1 MPRLDVLIVLYLI
14 ATRALPPTPLDTKQ
28 ATLFPESPT
37 LRHQGRYTYMAQYRD
52 RSAVNMTCPSIH
64 PSIHPFVLKINSLCC
79 VCVPGATAVETPA
92 TRTFDDY
99 ECSGNVLTDFP
110 GLCALL
116 DMKNIPA
123 LKTRSSSANQESATG
138 GRLAH
143 KKAAHD
149 VFKPILQVE
158 LENGDPYC
166 TFSIKIFGW
175 TVDEAIIRVLSKI
188 LSASATLHT
197 IYFWQAGLTDPM
209 IMALVNAVCM
219 CASLRVITFEGNPL
233 VDNNHHLL
241 FCEGSSLTHLNLR
254 NNRIEDEG
262 ARLLGAALSTSTSAN
277 WNLTSLNLSFNHIGD
292 VGAGHI
298 AKGLR
303 FNRSLLF
310 LSLSNNQ
317 IGDSGATQLAT
328 IFGEVVLTHEE
339 IVQRR
344 KLLLEKRHPSS
355 VSVDADQSCA
365 AKLSSD
371 RLPSLASNASLNSN
385 KGENKNTAKKR
396 ESSKADG
403 KRAPN
408 KEPKCPKK
416 CKDFYYSP
424 ALVLECSIYPLCV
437 LLGSRVCWSIRG
449 RRVEGQDM
457 EEKNHVYDQ
466 EHKKS
471 VEMVSPLLNECVQQ
485 RDGGELILPGN
496 TTLASLSLA
505 GNRITER
512 SLPHF
517 LASLQMQEGEKS
529 ICCRL

>member
-1 MPRLDVLIVLYLI
+1 MILKSWKYDVGFYFLFYICLFFFFFFLIKSTTLLRRPCVVLTSL
-14 ATRALPPTPLDTKQ
+14 
-28 ATLFPESPT
+28 ATLSSC
-37 LRHQGRYTYMAQYRD
+37 HGDVAKSNVSNMARKKAAKDKSEKTSEVEEAAPIQ
-52 RSAVNMTCPSIH
+52 T
-64 PSIHPFVLKINSLCC
+64 
-79 VCVPGATAVETPA
+79 GASAVETPA

-166 TFSIKIFGW
+166 TFGIKIFGW
-175 TVDEAIIRVLSKI
+175 TVDEAIVRVLSKI
-188 LSASATLHT
+188 ISASATLRT
-197 IYFWQAGLTDPM
+197 ISFWQAGLTDPM
-209 IMALVNAVCM
+209 IMALVNAACM
-219 CASLRVITFEGNPL
+219 CASLRVMTLEGNPL

-262 ARLLGAALSTSTSAN
+262 ARLLGAALSTGTSAN
-277 WNLTSLNLSFNHIGD
+277 WNLTSLNLSFNRIGD

-310 LSLSNNQ
+310 LSLSNNH

-355 VSVDADQSCA
+355 VSLDADQSCA

-371 RLPSLASNASLNSN
+371 QLPSLAGNASLNSN
-385 KGENKNTAKKR
+385 KAENKNTAKKR

-408 KEPKCPKK
+408 KEQKCPKK
-416 CKDFYYSP
+416 F
-424 ALVLECSIYPLCV
+424 
-437 LLGSRVCWSIRG
+437 
-449 RRVEGQDM
+449 EGQDM
-457 EEKNHVYDQ
+457 EEKTHVYDQ

-471 VEMVSPLLNECVQQ
+471 VEMVSPLLNECVRQ
-485 RDGGELILPGN
+485 RDGALILPGN

>member
-1 MPRLDVLIVLYLI
+1 
-14 ATRALPPTPLDTKQ
+14 
-28 ATLFPESPT
+28 
-37 LRHQGRYTYMAQYRD
+37 MARKKAAKDKSEKGSEVEEAAPIQ
-52 RSAVNMTCPSIH
+52 T
-64 PSIHPFVLKINSLCC
+64 
-79 VCVPGATAVETPA
+79 GATAVETPA

-99 ECSGNVLTDFP
+99 ECSGNVVTDFP

-116 DMKNIPA
+116 EMKNIPA
-123 LKTRSSSANQESATG
+123 LKTRSTSANQESATG

-188 LSASATLHT
+188 ISASTTLHT
-197 IYFWQAGLTDPM
+197 IYFWQAGLTEPM

-219 CASLRVITFEGNPL
+219 CASLRVITLEGNPL
-233 VDNNHHLL
+233 VDNNNNNHHLL

-310 LSLSNNQ
+310 LSLSNNH

-355 VSVDADQSCA
+355 LSVDAEPSCA
-365 AKLSSD
+365 AKLSSEQ
-371 RLPSLASNASLNSN
+371 LPSLAGNASLNSN
-385 KGENKNTAKKR
+385 KGENKNAAKKR
-396 ESSKADG
+396 ESSKPDG

-408 KEPKCPKK
+408 KEQKCPKK
-416 CKDFYYSP
+416 F
-424 ALVLECSIYPLCV
+424 
-437 LLGSRVCWSIRG
+437 
-449 RRVEGQDM
+449 EGQDM

-466 EHKKS
+466 EHKKP

-485 RDGGELILPGN
+485 RDGELILPGN

-517 LASLQMQEGEKS
+517 LTSLQMQEGGKGLLRLCLQRNQFAADCEPYMKIKEVMALRDPMNEKTEEPPGEEEGDGS
-529 ICCRL
+529 QSSDS